1 MDDEV
6 MLLTERTKMTQN
18 GDWAKTVP
26 FAPLLQLAQDAMRL
40 RAEHH
45 QEQIARF
52 RSLVKKQLPEKL
64 RQHFN
69 SLGQIGGV

>member
-1 MDDEV
+1 
-6 MLLTERTKMTQN
+6 
-18 GDWAKTVP
+18 
-26 FAPLLQLAQDAMRL
+26 MRL

>member
-1 MDDEV
+1 
-6 MLLTERTKMTQN
+6 MTQN
-18 GDWAKTVP
+18 EGSTKTMS

-45 QEQIARF
+45 QERIARF